1 MNARRVTSR
10 AHAWMRRM
18 WGEERAFT
26 LPEVLVAAVI
36 ITVGLTAIA
45 SGFQYALSG
54 VEVGKSQSTAV
65 FLAEQKLEQIK
76 ADAMTNFA
84 AMGPYNTEAYGDI
97 TGYPRHRRTVTVTTA
112 TATTKL
118 VSVSVFYQLQ
128 GSYGVALQE
137 REVRLDAIVAQRS

>member
-1 MNARRVTSR
+1 MSARRAR
-10 AHAWMRRM
+10 KGNGWMRTMMRD
-18 WGEERAFT
+18 ERGLS

-36 ITVGLTAIA
+36 VTVGLTAIA
-45 SGFQYALSG
+45 GGFQYALSG
-54 VEVGKSQSTAV
+54 VELGKKQSTAV

-84 AMGPYNTEAYGDI
+84 AMGPYNDEGYGSI
-97 TGYPRHRRTVTVTTA
+97 TLSPSHRRTVTVTVA
-112 TATTKL
+112 TASTKL
-118 VSVSVFYQLQ
+118 VTVSVFYQLQ

>member
-1 MNARRVTSR
+1 MSARGATSAR
-10 AHAWMRRM
+10 AWMRRVR
-18 WGEERAFT
+18 GNQRGFT

-36 ITVGLTAIA
+36 VTVGLTAIA
-45 SGFQYALSG
+45 GGFQYALSG
-54 VEVGKSQSTAV
+54 VEVGKKQSTAV

-84 AMGPYNTEAYGDI
+84 AMGPYNAEAYGDL
-97 TGYPRHRRTVTVTTA
+97 TGYPSHRRTVTVTTA

-118 VSVSVFYQLQ
+118 VSVSVFYRLQ

>member
-1 MNARRVTSR
+1 MSAPRTRTKKGWLRDQRGLS
-10 AHAWMRRM
+10 
-18 WGEERAFT
+18 

-36 ITVGLTAIA
+36 VTVGLTAIA

-54 VEVGKSQSTAV
+54 VELGKKQSTAV

-84 AMGPYNTEAYGDI
+84 SMGPYNAEDYGSLA
-97 TGYPRHRRTVTVTTA
+97 GYPAHRRTVTVTAA
-112 TATTKL
+112 TASTKV

-137 REVRLDAIVAQRS
+137 REMRLDAIVAQR

>member
-1 MNARRVTSR
+1 MSARRTR
-10 AHAWMRRM
+10 KGWMRAVLRDPR
-18 WGEERAFT
+18 GLS

-36 ITVGLTAIA
+36 VTVGLTAIA

-54 VEVGKSQSTAV
+54 VEVGKKQSTAV

-97 TGYPRHRRTVTVTTA
+97 TGYPTHRRTVTVTTA
-112 TATTKL
+112 TASTKL
-118 VSVSVFYQLQ
+118 VSISVFYQLQ

-137 REVRLDAIVAQRS
+137 REMRLDAIVAQRS

>member
-1 MNARRVTSR
+1 MSARRTR
-10 AHAWMRRM
+10 TGQGWMRAALSDQR
-18 WGEERAFT
+18 GLS
-26 LPEVLVAAVI
+26 LPEVLIAAVI
-36 ITVGLTAIA
+36 VTVGLTAIA

-54 VEVGKSQSTAV
+54 VEVGKKQSTAV

-84 AMGPYNTEAYGDI
+84 SMGPYNAEDYGSL
-97 TGYPRHRRTVTVTTA
+97 TGYPSHRRTVTVTAA
-112 TATTKL
+112 TASTKV

-137 REVRLDAIVAQRS
+137 REMRLDAIVAQR